1 MATVQRAAAE
11 GSESMTNRAIVSHE
25 EWVEARR
32 SLLQREKEFTRLR
45 DELAAARRELP
56 WELVDREYVFEGPDG
71 RESLSDLFGAADQL
85 IVYHFMFDPEWDE
98 GCVACSFMA
107 DHFNPATIHVEQRN
121 AAFVAISR
129 APLDK
134 LQAYRER
141 MGWSFKWLSSSE
153 SSFNFD
159 YQVSFPSHEI
169 EPGPREHNYTMIEF
183 EGSEAPGLSVF
194 FKDES
199 GQIFHTYSSYA
210 RGLEDFLGA
219 YRFLDVL
226 PNGRDEND
234 LPWPMAWLQRHDQYG
249 AGLIGIEGI
258 E

>member
-1 MATVQRAAAE
+1 
-11 GSESMTNRAIVSHE
+11 MTNREVVSHK
-25 EWVEARR
+25 EWVEARQA
-32 SLLQREKEFTRLR
+32 LLQREKEFTRLR
-45 DELAAARRELP
+45 DELAAARRQLP
-56 WELVDREYVFEGPDG
+56 WESVEREYIFDGPSG
-71 RESLSDLFGAADQL
+71 RESLADLFGAADQL
-85 IVYHFMFDPEWDE
+85 IVYHFMFDPDWDE

-153 SSFNFD
+153 STFNFD
-159 YQVSFPSHEI
+159 YQVSFPAEAVDV
-169 EPGPREHNYTMIEF
+169 GQREYNYASQNQF
-183 EGSEAPGLSVF
+183 DGAEAPGLSVF
-194 FKDES
+194 TKIES
-199 GQIFHTYSSYA
+199 GEIFHTYSTYA
-210 RGLEDFLGA
+210 RGLEDFLGT

-226 PNGRDEND
+226 PSGRDEDD
-234 LPWPMAWLQRHDQYG
+234 LAWPMAWLQRHDQYD
-249 AGLIGIEGI
+249 ADVIGIEGI

>member
-1 MATVQRAAAE
+1 
-11 GSESMTNRAIVSHE
+11 MTNRTVVSHE

-32 SLLQREKEFTRLR
+32 SLLQREKVFTRLR
-45 DELAAARRELP
+45 DELAAARQQLP
-56 WELVDREYVFEGPDG
+56 WERVDREYTFDGPNG
-71 RESLSDLFGAADQL
+71 RESLSELFGDASQL

-134 LQAYRER
+134 VQAYRER
-141 MGWSFKWLSSSE
+141 MGWDFKWLSSSDCT
-153 SSFNFD
+153 FNFD
-159 YQVSFPSHEI
+159 FQVSYPSQDDQ
-169 EPGPREHNYTMIEF
+169 PGPREHNYAMIDF
-183 EGSEAPGLSVF
+183 EGTEAPGLSVF
-194 FKDES
+194 YKDEQ
-199 GQIFHTYSSYA
+199 GGIFHTYSIYA
-210 RGLEDFLGA
+210 RGLEDFLGT

-226 PNGRDEND
+226 PDGRNEDD

-249 AGLIGIEGI
+249 AGMVAIDGIE
-258 E
+258 

>member
-1 MATVQRAAAE
+1 
-11 GSESMTNRAIVSHE
+11 MTSPAIVSHE

-32 SLLQREKEFTRLR
+32 ALLQREKEFTRLR
-45 DELAAARRELP
+45 DELAAARQQLP
-56 WELVDREYVFEGPDG
+56 WERVEREYVFEGPNG
-71 RESLSDLFGAADQL
+71 RESLADLFGAADQL

-141 MGWSFKWLSSSE
+141 MGWDFKWLSSSE

-159 YQVSFPSHEI
+159 YQVSFPAQDDPPS
-169 EPGPREHNYTMIEF
+169 PREHNYTLVEF

-194 FKDES
+194 YKDDS
-199 GQIFHTYSSYA
+199 GLIFHTYSTFA
-210 RGLEDFLGA
+210 RGLEDFLGT

-226 PNGRDEND
+226 PKGRNEGE

-249 AGLIGIEGI
+249 ADMVAIDGIE
-258 E
+258 